1 MKTIIYE
8 KTLGMLGSLKG
19 FFQIV
24 FERVKAYLTWIL
36 LFVLIF
42 EPKTEQNGQ
51 IVLTLPTF
59 SKHKQSSIEQQQ
71 TVSTFGF
78 GGNLANMLPKE
89 APQQSVAHVDKKVQ
103 KNKLKASTVTIADWI
118 NLVSSKGLQVGELEK
133 FEYLKQYA
141 QVLVDE
147 MRIHQIPASIT
158 IAQALLESNA
168 GRSNL
173 ALKHKNHFGIKC
185 YDQVNAQNACVAFY
199 SDGPAD
205 RFKHYDSV
213 WSCFRDH
220 SYFLKRER
228 YADLF
233 ELDIKNYEGWAKGLK
248 QAGYAT
254 DAGYA
259 EKLVGLIERWDLNML
274 DYVE

>member
-8 KTLGMLGSLKG
+8 KTLWMLGSLQG

-24 FERVKAYLTWIL
+24 FGRVKAYLTWIM

-59 SKHKQSSIEQQQ
+59 SKHKQSSIEQEQ
-71 TVSTFGF
+71 TTSTFGF

-89 APQQSVAHVDKKVQ
+89 ASQQSVAHVDKKVQ
-103 KNKLKASTVTIADWI
+103 KNKLMASSVTIADWI

-141 QVLVDE
+141 EVSVDE

-173 ALKHKNHFGIKC
+173 ALKHRNHFGIKC
-185 YDQVNAQNACVAFY
+185 YDQGNAQGACIAFY

-254 DAGYA
+254 DGGYA

-274 DYVE
+274 DYVD